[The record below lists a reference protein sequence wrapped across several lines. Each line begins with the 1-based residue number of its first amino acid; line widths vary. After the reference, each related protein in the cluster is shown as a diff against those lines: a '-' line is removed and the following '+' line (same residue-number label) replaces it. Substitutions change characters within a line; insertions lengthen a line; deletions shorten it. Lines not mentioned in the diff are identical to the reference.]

1 LSEEFQWRQLGS
13 VVNTVL
19 LQAKTQAIRNG
30 SFSKTAPQA
39 KPEARSAFSP
49 AEKVPSSRGHT
60 KRAIGFLDDT
70 APAAPQAPIQL
81 ELPFASGLSLAKKP
95 NARRSP
101 RNLMM

>member
-70 APAAPQAPIQL
+70 APAAPKQL
-81 ELPFASGLSLAKKP
+81 ELPFGIGLSLAGKP
-95 NARRSP
+95 NTRRSA